1 MTAMVVSPS
10 RLAGAE
16 LDLLVLA
23 GGPRGCAAVDLTTG
37 ALVHAHWPGAARVRA
52 PFAVVR
58 GRVADEQVEV
68 DPIRPETLALAGPP
82 ESVGRMPGR
91 RAERWLRPL
100 LHPPSEHL
108 LGFAGS
114 ATPYWT
120 LSGDRPS
127 VALVSPDSAPIVVGD
142 RCRFRWRGAVHT
154 LPVLRTA
161 LWSAPARPRRILVSL
176 SAPVAGHCYKVVAG
190 LLPRG

>member
-1 MTAMVVSPS
+1 MAAMVVALN

-16 LDLLVLA
+16 FDLLVLA
-23 GGPRGCAAVDLTTG
+23 GGPRGCAAVDLATG
-37 ALVHAHWPGAARVRA
+37 ALVHAHWPDTAAVRR
-52 PFAVVR
+52 PFSLVR
-58 GRVADEQVEV
+58 GRLADEQVEV
-68 DPIRPETLALAGPP
+68 DPIRPETVALAAAPQP
-82 ESVGRMPGR
+82 VGRMPAR

-100 LHPPSEHL
+100 LHPPSEPL
-108 LGFAGS
+108 LSFAGS

-127 VALVSPDSAPIVVGD
+127 VALVSPDAAPIVVGD

-154 LPVLRTA
+154 LPILPTA
-161 LWSAPARPRRILVSL
+161 ALSAPTRPRRLLVSL

>member
-1 MTAMVVSPS
+1 MVVALN

-23 GGPRGCAAVDLTTG
+23 GGPRGCAAVDLATG
-37 ALVHAHWPGAARVRA
+37 ALVHAHWPHGGRPLA

-58 GRVADEQVEV
+58 GHLADEREEP
-68 DPIRPETLALAGPP
+68 DPVRPETLALRGSPRP
-82 ESVGRMPGR
+82 VGNMARR

-100 LHPPSEHL
+100 LHPRSEHL

-127 VALVSPDSAPIVVGD
+127 VALVSPDSAPILVGD
-142 RCRFRWRGAVHT
+142 RCRFRWRHVVHT
-154 LPVLRTA
+154 LPVLPTA
-161 LWSAPARPRRILVSL
+161 LSSAPPRPRRLLVSL
-176 SAPVAGHCYKVVAG
+176 SAPLRGHCYKVVAG
-190 LLPRG
+190 LLPRN